1 MDFLTWVWFYYILD
15 LSCGLIK
22 LVNQAKLSLEK
33 CEDVLELSVKQYVM
47 QLSPTSL
54 GQIMCDLWKT

>member
-1 MDFLTWVWFYYILD
+1 MGW
-15 LSCGLIK
+15 GLIK
-22 LVNQAKLSLEK
+22 LINQAELSLEK
-33 CEDVLELSVKQYVM
+33 YEDALEWSVKQYVM